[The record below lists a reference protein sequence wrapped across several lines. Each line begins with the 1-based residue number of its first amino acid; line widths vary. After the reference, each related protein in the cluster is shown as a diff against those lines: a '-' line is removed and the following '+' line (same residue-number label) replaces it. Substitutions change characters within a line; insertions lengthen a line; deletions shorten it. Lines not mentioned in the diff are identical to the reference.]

1 MSICCYLGMMT
12 HRNQNTND
20 NRDHLIGWLNRE
32 CGACNWPFLRA
43 ILGRGKTH
51 SQRCRSLVLS
61 GNSLRKHT
69 SETCTKYKSWWSCT
83 FYENQSQYFSE
94 IPENSWIAHPPG
106 GRFFLGQESISHSGG
121 CGDSTPWRGFQRG
134 VSGVFKREGGSSL
147 PHSPR
152 SHIRAGVESS
162 RSIDGILPPS
172 SQSWT
177 WTLFMTWAL
186 EFKVL
191 F

>member
-1 MSICCYLGMMT
+1 MYVVHCCSIYISLLSG
-12 HRNQNTND
+12 NN
-20 NRDHLIGWLNRE
+20 NRDRLIGRLNRGY
-32 CGACNWPFLRA
+32 GACNWPFLRA
-43 ILGRGKTH
+43 VSPRGKTH
-51 SQRCRSLVLS
+51 SRSPVLS

-69 SETCTKYKSWWSCT
+69 SETCTKYESRWSCT

-172 SQSWT
+172 WT